1 MECLITAD
9 IEDEEDVDEDD
20 VKGQAN
26 SQCGAASIEFKP
38 SLPIAKVA
46 GGQTASPGS
55 QPWTASIR
63 VRGNTRT
70 FHWCGAVLVSQYHLL
85 TAGHCVEV
93 RSLTHIPSSS
103 DTNYFFL
110 GLSQRIL
117 SCQGRRL
124 GPGCGRC

>member
-9 IEDEEDVDEDD
+9 LEVDEADDEDD
-20 VKGQAN
+20 NTGQSN
-26 SQCGAASIEFKP
+26 NQCGVASIEFKP
-38 SLPIAKVA
+38 SMPIAKVA

-70 FHWCGAVLVSQYHLL
+70 FHWCGAVLVSPNHLL

-93 RSLTHIPSSS
+93 SLLHILL
-103 DTNYFFL
+103 FL
-110 GLSQRIL
+110 
-117 SCQGRRL
+117 
-124 GPGCGRC
+124 

>member
-9 IEDEEDVDEDD
+9 IENDEEDDEDNNT
-20 VKGQAN
+20 GQSS
-26 SQCGAASIEFKP
+26 SQCGVASIEFKP

-63 VRGNTRT
+63 VRGSTRT
-70 FHWCGAVLVSQYHLL
+70 FHWCGAVLVSPNHLL

-93 RSLTHIPSSS
+93 GYLLLLIVNFYDPF
-103 DTNYFFL
+103 YL
-110 GLSQRIL
+110 GLSKRVIP
-117 SCQGRRL
+117 C
-124 GPGCGRC
+124 

>member
-93 RSLTHIPSSS
+93 RSILHLFLLTE
-103 DTNYFFL
+103 NNLL
-110 GLSQRIL
+110 GLPQRII
-117 SCQGRRL
+117 SC
-124 GPGCGRC
+124 